1 MLATQRDDFA
11 GCPQPVPSWTLSV
24 QQRGSGQG
32 DKLDYNQFVQSLQAE
47 LREADTLSQVS
58 VESVQ
63 LSLPEDAQA
72 HGLMGASN
80 NWQRY
85 VWKPAM
91 LAFCSGSV
99 MLHQSCMLAAKKAS
113 KSMSCI
119 MWWWSSSSH
128 LQSST
133 RYFPRRFPLCSGLDG
148 SRLAS
153 KVLEFSHSLL
163 QGFMSKGVDETDPEY
178 PRTLEMN
185 LAAEIKATQA
195 SLDSFDLY

>member
-1 MLATQRDDFA
+1 M
-11 GCPQPVPSWTLSV
+11 PSWTLSV
-24 QQRGSGQG
+24 QQKGSGQG

-113 KSMSCI
+113 KSI
-119 MWWWSSSSH
+119 RH
-128 LQSST
+128 HVVVEQLQSFAEQHPVFS
-133 RYFPRRFPLCSGLDG
+133 PPL
-148 SRLAS
+148 
-153 KVLEFSHSLL
+153 SLM
-163 QGFMSKGVDETDPEY
+163 FWP
-178 PRTLEMN
+178 
-185 LAAEIKATQA
+185 
-195 SLDSFDLY
+195 